1 MKTLSHAQARRVYD
15 RIGAKQDSQ
24 AFYEDV
30 ATDELVRNGSFDR
43 ARAVFELG
51 CGTGRFAEKLLASH
65 LPADATYRGTDVSPK
80 MVELAQQR
88 LARFGERANV
98 ALSQGPI
105 RTEETDGSFD
115 RFISNYVLDLLSD
128 EDIRAVVDE
137 AHRLLEPGGLLCVA
151 SLSHPT
157 KPLSRFVI
165 GVWSRLFAINP
176 QLVGGCRPIE
186 LCDFVDEPRWR
197 IRHRAQVTP
206 FGLPSEA
213 LVAERV

>member
-30 ATDELVRNGSFDR
+30 ATDELVRHGAFDR

-51 CGTGRFAEKLLASH
+51 CGTGRFAETLLATH
-65 LPADATYRGTDVSPK
+65 LAADAVYRGTDLSPK

-88 LARFGERANV
+88 LEQFGARASV

-105 RTEETDGSFD
+105 RTEETDASFD
-115 RFISNYVLDLLSD
+115 RFVSNYVLDLLSD

-137 AHRLLEPGGLLCVA
+137 SHRLLQPGGLLCVA

-157 KPLSRFVI
+157 EPLSRFII
-165 GVWSRLFAINP
+165 GVWSALFAINP
-176 QLVGGCRPIE
+176 RLVGGCRPIE
-186 LCDFVDEPRWR
+186 LSAFVDEARWR
-197 IRHRAQVTP
+197 IRHRARVAP

-213 LVAERV
+213 LVVERL